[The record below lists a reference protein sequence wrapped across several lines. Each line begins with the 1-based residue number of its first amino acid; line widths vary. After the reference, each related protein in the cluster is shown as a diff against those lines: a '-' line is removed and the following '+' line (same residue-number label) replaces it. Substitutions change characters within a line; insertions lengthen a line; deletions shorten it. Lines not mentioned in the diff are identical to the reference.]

1 MTALKKGEKP
11 GKALATKFLEFLRQ
25 NGESRWS
32 QFKRIVDL
40 SNKNSRSARTWDV
53 LKVLMERSWIEKK
66 MVQDSAGKSRPFYFL
81 TDIGERALKC
91 RMNGSQLTASAPFY
105 FKKGEVEFV
114 SLGEELDSKT
124 KKDIIK
130 IFEKHPRL
138 RSINC
143 LDRERSRKL

>member
-11 GKALATKFLEFLRQ
+11 GKDLPTKFLEFLKQ
-25 NGESRWS
+25 NGQSRWS
-32 QFKRIVDL
+32 QLERLVGLPK
-40 SNKNSRSARTWDV
+40 KNSRSARTWDV
-53 LKVLMERSWIEKK
+53 LKVLKERSWIEKK
-66 MVQDSAGKSRPFYFL
+66 MVQDSKGKSRPVYFI
-81 TDIGERALKC
+81 TDIGKRALES

-105 FKKGEVEFV
+105 FKNGEVEFV

-138 RSINC
+138 RRISC
-143 LDRERSRKL
+143 VDRERSKKL